1 MKSGIAQIALTIHF
15 HFEWILIQWK
25 DLDWVPFV
33 AYEEVWGNLA
43 SWKEIILSQESKR
56 VNHFTLPAVLG
67 SRAALDVHNS
77 TLDSLTTRMDVGP
90 GPQDYPH
97 FQGHSGSHWAQHIV
111 VVNA

>member
-56 VNHFTLPAVLG
+56 VIPSIAG
-67 SRAALDVHNS
+67 
-77 TLDSLTTRMDVGP
+77 VGVICCLNM
-90 GPQDYPH
+90 H
-97 FQGHSGSHWAQHIV
+97 LSHLEAHLWGL
-111 VVNA
+111 